1 MADQTIRTVK
11 PNLIK
16 IKGNSGQHTAYI
28 WHIQKKN
35 LSKLWKS
42 LKMVLRFLRATYE
55 REQIKKLTISLQ
67 VISEYSL
74 MVQ

>member
-16 IKGNSGQHTAYI
+16 LKEIVVNILHISGI
-28 WHIQKKN
+28 FRRKN

-55 REQIKKLTISLQ
+55 REQIKKLTIWLQ

>member
-1 MADQTIRTVK
+1 
-11 PNLIK
+11 
-16 IKGNSGQHTAYI
+16 
-28 WHIQKKN
+28 
-35 LSKLWKS
+35 
-42 LKMVLRFLRATYE
+42 MVLRFLRATYE

>member
-11 PNLIK
+11 LNLIK
-16 IKGNSGQHTAYI
+16 LKEIVVNI
-28 WHIQKKN
+28 LHI
-35 LSKLWKS
+35 S
-42 LKMVLRFLRATYE
+42 KMVLRFLRATYE
-55 REQIKKLTISLQ
+55 REQIKKLTIWLQ